1 MHLFHVVDNFVFIS
15 LFFLFVLYEM
25 FLKDIS
31 LGAKKCIG
39 FVIIVTRSVPE
50 LVTLPERLD
59 SLPGF

>member
-1 MHLFHVVDNFVFIS
+1 
-15 LFFLFVLYEM
+15 M

-39 FVIIVTRSVPE
+39 FVIIVTRSVPLLEQE